1 MYLHV
6 ESNLQWSLKNSLI
19 YFLCPFFTKM
29 IMTRFIFCTMMI
41 YLIWFYTKLFYTK
54 IYVTVFICIFTVEK
68 KMHLNMLN
76 RYGPI
81 YLYVHYIHTCTNIC
95 TYIYLIN
102 TYITYVVKVSREGHF
117 TSRGPSKANY
127 SAMIL
132 VRVTIVNW
140 CSVILSN
147 SSTIT
152 VRYSA
157 VRRQSTLDSR

>member
-1 MYLHV
+1 MVPKKFIDSFPL
-6 ESNLQWSLKNSLI
+6 S
-19 YFLCPFFTKM
+19 FFHQNDK
-29 IMTRFIFCTMMI
+29 TRFIFCTMMI
-41 YLIWFYTKLFYTK
+41 YLIWFYTKLFFTK
-54 IYVTVFICIFTVEK
+54 IYVPVTVFICIFTVEK

-76 RYGPI
+76 RYGLI

>member
-1 MYLHV
+1 MVPKKSIDSFPL
-6 ESNLQWSLKNSLI
+6 S
-19 YFLCPFFTKM
+19 FFHQNDK
-29 IMTRFIFCTMMI
+29 TRFIFCTMMI
-41 YLIWFYTKLFYTK
+41 YLIWFYTKLFFTK
-54 IYVTVFICIFTVEK
+54 IYVPVTVFICIFTVEK
-68 KMHLNMLN
+68 KMHLNILN

>member
-1 MYLHV
+1 MVPKKFIDLFPLSFFHQNDYD
-6 ESNLQWSLKNSLI
+6 QI
-19 YFLCPFFTKM
+19 YFLYHDDILNLILHKTLFHKNLCN
-29 IMTRFIFCTMMI
+29 FIHMYI
-41 YLIWFYTKLFYTK
+41 HSR
-54 IYVTVFICIFTVEK
+54 K

-95 TYIYLIN
+95 TYIYLIY
-102 TYITYVVKVSREGHF
+102 TYIAYVVKVSREGHF

>member
-1 MYLHV
+1 MVPKKSIDSFPL
-6 ESNLQWSLKNSLI
+6 S
-19 YFLCPFFTKM
+19 FFHQNDK
-29 IMTRFIFCTMMI
+29 TRFIFCTMMI
-41 YLIWFYTKLFYTK
+41 YLIWFYTKLFFTK
-54 IYVTVFICIFTVEK
+54 IYVPVTVFICIFTVEK
-68 KMHLNMLN
+68 KMHLNILN

-152 VRYSA
+152 IRYSA

>member
-1 MYLHV
+1 MVPKKIIDSFPL
-6 ESNLQWSLKNSLI
+6 S
-19 YFLCPFFTKM
+19 FFHQNDK
-29 IMTRFIFCTMMI
+29 TRFIFCTMMI
-41 YLIWFYTKLFYTK
+41 YLIWFYTKLFFTK
-54 IYVTVFICIFTVEK
+54 IYVPVTVFICIFTVEK

>member
-1 MYLHV
+1 MVPKKFIDLFPLSFFHQNDYD
-6 ESNLQWSLKNSLI
+6 QI
-19 YFLCPFFTKM
+19 YFLYHDD
-29 IMTRFIFCTMMI
+29 ILN
-41 YLIWFYTKLFYTK
+41 LILHKTLFHK
-54 IYVTVFICIFTVEK
+54 NVCNCIHMYIHSRK

-95 TYIYLIN
+95 TYIYLIY
-102 TYITYVVKVSREGHF
+102 TYIAYVVKVSREGHF

>member
-1 MYLHV
+1 MVPKKSIDSFPL
-6 ESNLQWSLKNSLI
+6 S
-19 YFLCPFFTKM
+19 FFHQNDK
-29 IMTRFIFCTMMI
+29 TRFIFCTMMI
-41 YLIWFYTKLFYTK
+41 YLIWFYTKLFFTK
-54 IYVTVFICIFTVEK
+54 IYVPVTVFICIFTVEK

>member
-1 MYLHV
+1 MVPKKFIDSFPLSFFHQNDYD
-6 ESNLQWSLKNSLI
+6 QI
-19 YFLCPFFTKM
+19 YFLYHYDILNLILHKTLFHKNLCN
-29 IMTRFIFCTMMI
+29 FIHMYI
-41 YLIWFYTKLFYTK
+41 HSR
-54 IYVTVFICIFTVEK
+54 K

-147 SSTIT
+147 SSTII

>member
-1 MYLHV
+1 MVPKKFIDSFPL
-6 ESNLQWSLKNSLI
+6 S
-19 YFLCPFFTKM
+19 FFHQNDK
-29 IMTRFIFCTMMI
+29 TRFIFCTMMI
-41 YLIWFYTKLFYTK
+41 YLIWFYTKLFFTK
-54 IYVTVFICIFTVEK
+54 IYVPVTVFICIFTVEK

-76 RYGPI
+76 RYGLI

-95 TYIYLIN
+95 TYIYLID

-152 VRYSA
+152 IRYSA

>member
-1 MYLHV
+1 MVPKKFIDLFPL
-6 ESNLQWSLKNSLI
+6 S
-19 YFLCPFFTKM
+19 FFHQNDK
-29 IMTRFIFCTMMI
+29 TRFIFCTMMI
-41 YLIWFYTKLFYTK
+41 YLIWFYTKLFFTK

-76 RYGPI
+76 RYGLI

-95 TYIYLIN
+95 TYIYLID

>member
-1 MYLHV
+1 MVPKKFIDLFPLSFFHQNDYD
-6 ESNLQWSLKNSLI
+6 QI
-19 YFLCPFFTKM
+19 YFLYHDD
-29 IMTRFIFCTMMI
+29 ILN
-41 YLIWFYTKLFYTK
+41 LILHKTLFHK
-54 IYVTVFICIFTVEK
+54 NVCNCIHMYIHSRK
-68 KMHLNMLN
+68 KKHLNMLN

>member
-1 MYLHV
+1 MVPKKFIDSFPL
-6 ESNLQWSLKNSLI
+6 S
-19 YFLCPFFTKM
+19 FFHQNDK
-29 IMTRFIFCTMMI
+29 TRFIFCTMMI
-41 YLIWFYTKLFYTK
+41 YLIWFYIKLFFTK
-54 IYVTVFICIFTVEK
+54 IYVPVTVFICIFTVEK

-152 VRYSA
+152 IRYSA

>member
-1 MYLHV
+1 MVPKKSIDSFPLSFFHQNDYD
-6 ESNLQWSLKNSLI
+6 QI
-19 YFLCPFFTKM
+19 YFLYHDD
-29 IMTRFIFCTMMI
+29 ILN
-41 YLIWFYTKLFYTK
+41 LILHKTLLHKNLCN
-54 IYVTVFICIFTVEK
+54 CIHMYIHSRK

-102 TYITYVVKVSREGHF
+102 TYITYVMKVSREGHF